1 MNKMK
6 LSVFLTLHVFMLMC
20 LLSGPVSAEMV
31 EWYGALLDPSEISQG
46 MLPESAAQVEISA
59 DPNWGTNSDIALVL
73 DACDAFSRYNSH
85 TYEATNC
92 TLIRPISTE
101 SSTAIAF
108 PVHLPSGA
116 LLHAV
121 RIYFYDN
128 TISTDISA
136 GLYSKDS
143 YGSASFIA
151 GLTPPS
157 FSGGDSNYTAS
168 GLSITIDNKP
178 ATGNTYYVL
187 AILHGTPTTYEG
199 IYRISFWYKL
209 QVSPDPA
216 YASFSDVPVGHWAH
230 QYVEALYASG
240 ITAGY
245 ADGTFRPGEPV
256 LRGQMAT
263 FLSKALGLHW
273 PY

>member
-1 MNKMK
+1 MNNMK
-6 LSVFLTLHVFMLMC
+6 LSVFVTLHAFMLMC

-59 DPNWGTNSDIALVL
+59 EPNWGTNSDIALVL
-73 DACDAFSRYNSH
+73 DACDAFNRDSRH
-85 TYEATNC
+85 TYDASNC

-101 SSTAIAF
+101 SFTAIAF

-116 LLHAV
+116 SLNAV

-136 GLYSKDS
+136 GLYSKDNEG
-143 YGSASFIA
+143 GSSVLAN
-151 GLTPPS
+151 LTPPS
-157 FSGGDSNYTAS
+157 FSGGNNSHTAA

-187 AILHGTPTTYEG
+187 AVLHGTPSTYEG

-216 YASFSDVPVGHWAH
+216 YASFNDVPVGHWAH
-230 QYVEALYASG
+230 QYVEALNASG

-245 ADGTFRPGEPV
+245 ADGSFRPGEPV
-256 LRGQMAT
+256 LRGQMAA